1 MTSDV
6 QDQRAGPLSL
16 RALAVVA
23 TVLLAGPGVYLL
35 IRNFTSDADP
45 FGLLISDRTTGPL
58 WRTLKL
64 ATLVSLSAA
73 VLGTGLAW
81 LTTRTDLPFRRT
93 FRVLLTLPLVFPTF
107 IGAAAL
113 VRTVNPGGLVNDL
126 LSGIG
131 VDRTPTVD
139 GLSGSWLVLTLFTYP
154 YVYLPVAARF
164 ARLPGS
170 IEQSARLLG
179 NSAVSVFRRIILPQ
193 VAGSITAGTL
203 LVYLYAISDFGAVS
217 ILRYDTLTRAIESNQ
232 LANRPVALALSLL
245 LLILAAGVVLA
256 ERATH
261 RRYSNGGGA
270 RSMTAARVPLG
281 RWKWPLT
288 GGVAFVI
295 LNALGAPLAALID
308 WSVRGLERGRRNGRG
323 LTVDANEIAE
333 VTWNTIRVSAI
344 TAIAAVLLV
353 LPIAVLVG
361 RYRSRIG
368 GIGHAV
374 AISTFA
380 LPGILIALAATFF
393 ISSSDWTFDTFHN
406 TMGILIFSYVVR
418 FAALAMGTTLLA
430 VQLVPQRVRDAS
442 QILGASSGRRFL
454 SVELPL
460 MLPGLLAA
468 GGLVL
473 LSTMKELPI
482 SLLLSPFEFETLATR
497 IFSTFNE
504 SFVAEAGLMALALVV
519 LSFVATWA
527 LIIRPTE
534 RSTARETE
542 SFRQR

>member
-6 QDQRAGPLSL
+6 RGHRAAPLSL
-16 RALAVVA
+16 RALATVA

-45 FGLLISDRTTGPL
+45 AGLLISDRTTGPL

-64 ATLVSLSAA
+64 ATLVSLSTA

-113 VRTVNPGGLVNDL
+113 VRTLNPGGLVNDL
-126 LSGIG
+126 LSGVG

-179 NSAVSVFRRIILPQ
+179 NSAASVFRRIILPQ

-217 ILRYDTLTRAIESNQ
+217 ILRYDTLTRAIASNQ

-245 LLILAAGVVLA
+245 LLILAAAVVLA
-256 ERATH
+256 ERATR
-261 RRYSNGGGA
+261 RRYSKVAVA
-270 RSMTAARVPLG
+270 RSMTAAQVPLG

-288 GGVAFVI
+288 GVVAFVV

-333 VTWNTIRVSAI
+333 VTWNTLRVSAI
-344 TAIAAVLLV
+344 TAVAAVLLV

-393 ISSSDWTFDTFHN
+393 ISASDWTFDTFHN
-406 TMGILIFSYVVR
+406 TMVILIFSYVVR

-442 QILGASSGRRFL
+442 QTLGASSGRRFI

-542 SFRQR
+542 SLRQR

>member
-1 MTSDV
+1 MNHDV
-6 QDQRAGPLSL
+6 GEERVAPLSL
-16 RALAVVA
+16 RAAALLT
-23 TVLLAGPGVYLL
+23 TVLLAGPGVYLI
-35 IRNFTSDADP
+35 IRNFTDDADP
-45 FGLLISDRTTGPL
+45 AGLLFSERTLAPL
-58 WRTLKL
+58 WRTLQL
-64 ATLVSLSAA
+64 ATLVSVSTAI
-73 VLGTGLAW
+73 LGTGLAW
-81 LTTRTDLPFRRT
+81 LTTRTDLPFKRL
-93 FRVLLTLPLVFPTF
+93 FRVLLILPLVYPTF

-113 VRTVNPGGLVNDL
+113 VRTLNPGGLVNDA
-126 LSGIG
+126 LSGLG
-131 VDRTPTVD
+131 VDRTPTIS
-139 GLSGSWLVLTLFTYP
+139 GLGGSWLVLTLFTYP

-179 NSAVSVFRRIILPQ
+179 NSATDVFRRIILPQ
-193 VAGSITAGTL
+193 AFGSIAAGTL
-203 LVYLYAISDFGAVS
+203 LVFLYAISDFGAVS

-245 LLILAAGVVLA
+245 LLILAALVVMA
-256 ERATH
+256 ERMAQ
-261 RRYSNGGGA
+261 RRRRTGGSP
-270 RSMTAARVPLG
+270 RSDSAPNVPLG
-281 RWKWPLT
+281 RWKLPLT
-288 GGVAFVI
+288 AGVGFVV
-295 LNALGAPLAALID
+295 LNALGAPLAALLE
-308 WSVRGLERGRRNGRG
+308 WSIRGLERSRNNGRD

-333 VTWNTIRVSAI
+333 VTWNTLRVSTI
-344 TAIAAVLLV
+344 TAIVAVAIV
-353 LPIAVLVG
+353 LPIALLVG

-368 GIGHAV
+368 VVGHAV

-393 ISSSDWTFDTFHN
+393 ISTSDWTFETFHN

-430 VQLVPQRVRDAS
+430 VQLVPSGVRDAS
-442 QILGASSGRRFL
+442 QTLGASRWRRFL
-454 SVELPL
+454 TIELPL
-460 MLPGLLAA
+460 MTPGLLAA

-504 SFVAEAGLMALALVV
+504 SFVAEAGLMALALVL

-527 LIIRPTE
+527 LVIRPSE
-534 RSTARETE
+534 RAVR
-542 SFRQR
+542 R